1 MTVFRD
7 IEISLT
13 RQCVFFLVSV
23 LLGAAIGV
31 FYDAFRIIRI
41 AFRHNAVTVF
51 FEDLLF
57 CAVTCAASVLMIF
70 CANYGIVRWF
80 SLFGC
85 VGGFLVYRET
95 VGRAVVGAAQLII
108 GFVKKY
114 IIAPLCRFAA
124 FILLSVIRFVR
135 YLGSRILIFR
145 DFVGRKVYRAVLLH
159 RASKGFGL

>member
-13 RQCVFFLVSV
+13 QQCMFFLVSV

-57 CAVTCAASVLMIF
+57 CAVTCIALILMIF

-85 VGGFLVYRET
+85 AGGFSVYRET

-114 IIAPLCRFAA
+114 IIAPIRRVAA
-124 FILLSVIRFVR
+124 FIVFSIIRFIR
-135 YLGSRILIFR
+135 YLASRILIFW
-145 DFVGRKVYRAVLLH
+145 DFVGRKAYCAVLLH